1 MWRLFMQKKL
11 LRSVSFFL
19 VFSFLLLNITVPK
32 AQAQM
37 VGTNAVI
44 AGQQD
49 ANQRAQVANFLAR
62 EDVKQIMIQH
72 AVDPVEAQ
80 KRVDS
85 LSSEELTRLANS
97 IDQLP
102 AGGDGIG
109 VIVGAAVLIFLV
121 LLITDLLGLTHV
133 FPFVNPQR

>member
-1 MWRLFMQKKL
+1 MLKKMI
-11 LRSVSFFL
+11 RPVSFFL
-19 VFSFLLLNITVPK
+19 VFSFLLLDFTVHT

-49 ANQRAQVANFLAR
+49 AANRAQVATFLAR
-62 EDVKQIMIQH
+62 EDVKQVMTQH
-72 AVDPVEAQ
+72 GVDTVEAQ

-85 LSSEELTRLANS
+85 LSSAELTKIANS
-97 IDQLP
+97 MEQLP

-109 VIVGAAVLIFLV
+109 AIVGAAVLIFLV
-121 LLITDLLGLTHV
+121 LLITDILGFTHV
-133 FPFVNPQR
+133 FSFVNPQR

>member
-1 MWRLFMQKKL
+1 MLKKM
-11 LRSVSFFL
+11 LRPVSFFL
-19 VFSFLLLNITVPK
+19 VFSFLLLDITAHT

-37 VGTNAVI
+37 IGTNVVI

-49 ANQRAQVANFLAR
+49 AANRAQVATFLDR
-62 EDVKQIMIQH
+62 EDVKQIMTQH
-72 AVDPVEAQ
+72 GVDTVEAQ

-85 LSSEELTRLANS
+85 LSSAELGKIANS
-97 IDQLP
+97 MEQLP

-109 VIVGAAVLIFLV
+109 GIVGAAVLIFLV
-121 LLITDLLGLTHV
+121 LLLTDILGFTHV

>member
-1 MWRLFMQKKL
+1 MLKKII
-11 LRSVSFFL
+11 RPVSFFL
-19 VFSFLLLNITVPK
+19 VFSFLLLDFTAHT

-37 VGTNAVI
+37 VGTNVVI

-49 ANQRAQVANFLAR
+49 AANRAQVATFLAR
-62 EDVKQIMIQH
+62 EDVKQIMTQH
-72 AVDPVEAQ
+72 GVDTVETQ

-85 LSSEELTRLANS
+85 LSSAELGKIANS
-97 IDQLP
+97 MEQLP

-109 VIVGAAVLIFLV
+109 GIVGAAVLIFLV
-121 LLITDLLGLTHV
+121 LLLTDILGFTHV